1 MQPMTPPFSRRR
13 ALGLAGGA
21 VLAAALPAVAQAQQR
36 PFGEADYARAFV
48 IDAQGGFGDPDA
60 DAKILTAVA
69 SSGLTAVSVTMGQVG
84 NGPGRYESVIDYIA
98 QADGWLS
105 SYPKVLAPVRTA
117 SDLRAAK
124 ASGRVGLIY
133 NLQDTS
139 ALEGDDSRVAT
150 LKNLGIRIIQ
160 LTYNKRGLSGD
171 GCQEPGNAGV
181 SDFGRKV
188 IAELNAH
195 RVLLDLAHG
204 GERTVAEAAKLSARP
219 PAVTHTGCRALV
231 NHPRNLTDET
241 LRTVAEQGGVVGIY
255 FMSYLR
261 SGIGDPARDARGEDL
276 IAHLEHAVKV
286 CGEDHV
292 GIGTDGGVDTFVL
305 NDETRARQKAHHEQ
319 RVREGVASPGDGP
332 DVYNYLAEYN
342 GPRKLLTLGQDLSRR
357 GWPTARVEKIIGGN
371 FARLF
376 GEVWDA

>member
-1 MQPMTPPFSRRR
+1 MHPTAPPLNRRQT
-13 ALGLAGGA
+13 LGLAAGA
-21 VLAAALPAVAQAQQR
+21 ALAAALPARAQA
-36 PFGEADYARAFV
+36 PGFGEADYARAVV

-60 DAKILTAVA
+60 DASILEVVA
-69 SSGLTAVSVTMGQVG
+69 QSGLTAVSTTMGQVG

-98 QADGWLS
+98 QADGWLAA
-105 SYPKVLAPVRTA
+105 YPKVLAPVRTFG
-117 SDLRAAK
+117 DLRAAK

-139 ALEGDDSRVAT
+139 SLEGDASRVAT
-150 LKNLGIRIIQ
+150 LKHLGIRIMQ

-188 IAELNAH
+188 ISEINAN

-204 GERTVAEAAKLSARP
+204 GERTVAEAAKLSAKP
-219 PAVTHTGCRALV
+219 SAVTHTGCRALV

-241 LRTVAEQGGVVGIY
+241 LRTVAERGGVVGVY

-276 IAHLEHAVKV
+276 LAHLEHAVKV

-292 GIGTDGGVDTFVL
+292 GIGTDGAVQAFVL
-305 NDETRARQKAHHEQ
+305 NDQTRAAQKKHHED
-319 RVREGVASPGDGP
+319 RVRDGVASPGDGP
-332 DVYNYLAEYN
+332 DVYNYVAEYN
-342 GPRKLLTLGQDLSRR
+342 GPRKLLTLGQDLAKR
-357 GWPTARVEKIIGGN
+357 GWSTARVEKVLGGN

>member
-1 MQPMTPPFSRRR
+1 MHQTMPPFSRRR
-13 ALGLAGGA
+13 TLTVGLGAA
-21 VLAAALPAVAQAQQR
+21 LAAALPARTQPRA
-36 PFGEADYARAFV
+36 FGEADYSRGFV
-48 IDAQGGFGDPDA
+48 IDAQGGFMDPDA
-60 DAKILTAVA
+60 DAGVLDLLAQ
-69 SSGLTAVSVTMGQVG
+69 SGLTAISTTMGLVG
-84 NGPGRYESVIDYIA
+84 NGPGRYDSVVADIA

-105 SYPKVLAPVRTA
+105 SYPKVLAPIR
-117 SDLRAAK
+117 SFGDLRAAK

-139 ALEGDDSRVAT
+139 ALDGDASRVAV
-150 LKNLGIRIIQ
+150 LKHLGIRVVQ

-188 IAELNAH
+188 ISEINAH

-204 GERTVAEAAKLSARP
+204 GERTVAEAASLSARP
-219 PAVTHTGCRALV
+219 SAVTHTGCRALV

-241 LRTVAEQGGVVGIY
+241 LRTVADRGGVVGIY

-261 SGIGDPARDARGEDL
+261 SGIGDPPRDARGEDL
-276 IAHLEHAVKV
+276 LAHIEHAVKV

-292 GIGTDGGVDTFVL
+292 GIGTDGGVAAFVL
-305 NDETRARQKAHHEQ
+305 NDQTRAAQKKHHED
-319 RVREGVASPGDGP
+319 RVRDGVASPGDGP
-332 DVYNYLAEYN
+332 DVFNYLAEYN
-342 GPRKLLTLGQDLSRR
+342 GPRKLLTLGQDLAKR
-357 GWPTARVEKIIGGN
+357 GWPAARVDKLLGGN
-371 FARLF
+371 FGRLF